1 MKIIVV
7 DTRQQD
13 GRHALKDAYFEEH
26 GVKTLRSKLI
36 VGDYTRIDNQTVS
49 VDTKRNILEL
59 AGNICGKQH
68 ERFRNECIRARE
80 CGIKLIILI
89 EEIPP
94 DNDLSKWKSKRTQV
108 SGETLGKAMKTMTE
122 KYGVQFE
129 FCAVD
134 TTAKRIIDILFEA
147 KNT

>member
-26 GVKTLRSKLI
+26 GVKTVRSKLI
-36 VGDYTRIDNQTVS
+36 VGDYARIDNQTVS

-68 ERFRNECIRARE
+68 ERFRNECIRARD
-80 CGIKLIILI
+80 CGIKLIIL
-89 EEIPP
+89 
-94 DNDLSKWKSKRTQV
+94 SKRTQV

-134 TTAKRIIDILFEA
+134 ATAKRIIDILFEE
-147 KNT
+147 